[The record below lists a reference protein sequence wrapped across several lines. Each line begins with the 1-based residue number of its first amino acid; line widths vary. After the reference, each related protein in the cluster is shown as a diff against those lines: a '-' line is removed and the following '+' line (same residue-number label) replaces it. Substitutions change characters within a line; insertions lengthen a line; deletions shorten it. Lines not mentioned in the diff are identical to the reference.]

1 MASEIG
7 IGRTFWFDLPL
18 EQSDKDELLTQTIS
32 NTESFSDPQLS
43 ELI

>member
-7 IGRTFWFDLPL
+7 IGTTFWFDLPL

-32 NTESFSDPQLS
+32 NTENFSDPKVG
-43 ELI
+43 EVI